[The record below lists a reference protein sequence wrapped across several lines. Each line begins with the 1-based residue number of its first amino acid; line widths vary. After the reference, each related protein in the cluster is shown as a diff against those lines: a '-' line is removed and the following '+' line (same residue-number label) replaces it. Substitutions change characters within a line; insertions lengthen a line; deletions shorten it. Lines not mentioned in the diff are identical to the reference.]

1 VPGVV
6 GAGCAAAWIVL
17 RLAASSLSRAMALAG
32 AGSALV
38 LAIAQ
43 VRGVDV
49 DLVAWSAMVLV
60 PTAVAVELAAA
71 ALLRRRRAER
81 LVVVGT
87 SAQVQGFGH
96 DVRGSSLQVVGS
108 VLTELDL
115 DDESLGDAAG
125 GGPVVVLAQAPDLLR
140 QAAPDTVLYLG
151 SDPALAREVAWLA
164 RYHGAAMGVSPLW
177 RVGSS
182 RVRVR
187 GVGARSVVELPWRGE
202 DRDPWWRVGVER
214 LAAAVLLVV
223 LLPVF
228 AAVAIA
234 ICSDDRGPVFYRQER
249 TGLGGR
255 RFRLWKFRT
264 MVVQADVLRSAL
276 TSANQYD
283 EGTLFKV
290 PGDPRVTRVGRFL
303 RRSSLDELPQLLNV
317 VTGQMRFVGPRPT
330 SAPATTMSPSYRRR
344 TLVRPGI
351 TGLWQVSGRSLL
363 TWEEAVDKDLYYL
376 ENRSLLLDLR
386 ILARTV
392 PAVLSRRGAY

>member
-1 VPGVV
+1 
-6 GAGCAAAWIVL
+6 
-17 RLAASSLSRAMALAG
+17 
-32 AGSALV
+32 
-38 LAIAQ
+38 
-43 VRGVDV
+43 
-49 DLVAWSAMVLV
+49 
-60 PTAVAVELAAA
+60 
-71 ALLRRRRAER
+71 
-81 LVVVGT
+81 
-87 SAQVQGFGH
+87 
-96 DVRGSSLQVVGS
+96 
-108 VLTELDL
+108 
-115 DDESLGDAAG
+115 
-125 GGPVVVLAQAPDLLR
+125 
-140 QAAPDTVLYLG
+140 
-151 SDPALAREVAWLA
+151 
-164 RYHGAAMGVSPLW
+164 
-177 RVGSS
+177 
-182 RVRVR
+182 
-187 GVGARSVVELPWRGE
+187 
-202 DRDPWWRVGVER
+202 VER